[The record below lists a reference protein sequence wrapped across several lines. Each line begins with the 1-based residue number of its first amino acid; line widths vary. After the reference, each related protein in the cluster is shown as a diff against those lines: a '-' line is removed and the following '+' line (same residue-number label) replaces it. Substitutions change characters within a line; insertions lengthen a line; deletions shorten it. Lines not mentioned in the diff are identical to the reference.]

1 MVIEVIGGYQTVRS
15 GWLLWLLVVISSCAW
30 FSMVEWFCMVI
41 HRSVVICV
49 FISGYAWSSVV
60 VKLYQMFSIN
70 LLHDCDTYHN
80 YTTAHLMKSSVPHYE
95 IIFLLKVLHG

>member
-1 MVIEVIGGYQTVRS
+1 MVVHGF
-15 GWLLWLLVVISSCAW
+15 LW
-30 FSMVEWFCMVI
+30 FEWFCMVI
-41 HRSVVICV
+41 SGTVICV
-49 FISGYAWSSVV
+49 FISGYAWLSVV

-80 YTTAHLMKSSVPHYE
+80 YTTAHLMKSSVPHYD